1 MHRRAFVLVCALGT
15 LSVPLAAH
23 AQPAAGKVYRLGI
36 LSAGGTPDPSIPT
49 MTNVLPTA
57 LRDLG
62 YVEGRNLVV
71 DRRFGEDRFDRLPG
85 LARELVQL
93 RPDAIV
99 AVSSQAIQAARDA
112 TTTIPIVMVIS
123 TDPVARGLVASFSRP
138 GGNVTGVSTVAE
150 NSLAAKRL
158 ELLKEAVPKAVRI
171 AVLAAGPLAS
181 SDQLKEAQK
190 AAEALRV
197 RLVPVE
203 VRDADYDRAFNTVV
217 AEHADAIFVVMG
229 PTLLRD
235 RKQIAERAVKHRLP
249 VISSNPE
256 LVEAGA
262 LMSYG
267 NSTLDSARRASVY
280 VDKIFKGASPSNM
293 PVEQPTRFDL
303 AINLKT
309 AKALGLTLPSSLVER
324 ADTVIRP

>member
-1 MHRRAFVLVCALGT
+1 MIERRTFVFVCSLGV
-15 LSVPLAAH
+15 LSAPLAGQAQ
-23 AQPAAGKVYRLGI
+23 QPAAKVYRLGI
-36 LSAGGTPDPSIPT
+36 LSAGGVPDPSIPT
-49 MTNVLPTA
+49 MVNVLPAA

-71 DRRFGEDRFDRLPG
+71 DRRFAEDRFDRLPG

-93 RPDAIV
+93 RPDAIA
-99 AVSSQAIQAARDA
+99 AVSGQAIQAARDA
-112 TTTIPIVMVIS
+112 TATIPIIMVIS

-138 GGNVTGVSTVAE
+138 GGNVTGISTVAE
-150 NSLAAKRL
+150 NSLAGKRL
-158 ELLKEAVPKAVRI
+158 ELLKEAVPKAARI
-171 AVLAAGPLAS
+171 AVLAAGPLSS

-203 VRDADYDRAFNTVV
+203 VRDTDYDHAFSTVV

-235 RKQIAERAVKHRLP
+235 RKQIVERAMKHRLP
-249 VISSNPE
+249 IISSNPE
-256 LVEAGA
+256 LVEAGG

-267 NSTLDSARRASVY
+267 NSALDSARRAAVY
-280 VDKIFKGASPSNM
+280 VDKILKGASPSNM

-303 AINLKT
+303 VINLKT
-309 AKALGLTLPSSLVER
+309 AKELGLTLPNSLVKR
-324 ADTVIRP
+324 ADTVIQ